1 MRLIDYFQHGRR
13 LGGGGVALVDGE
25 RRMSWAQLEE
35 AVEKLASAMA
45 ASGLSAG
52 ARVGVYS
59 PNDASAF
66 CVVLATLRL
75 GGVWIPVNARGSQEA
90 NQRWLE
96 LSGCQALFYH
106 SSLEDQ
112 ALDAAGALRGP
123 AVVICLDRAGQ
134 GGARSLAAF
143 LARAGRPAPEPD
155 DAPDSLATLFPT
167 GGTTGLAKAARWTP
181 RIWEALMGAFWR
193 CMPSVAPPVHLV
205 AAPMTHAAGV
215 LALCAMAGG
224 GTNVLLSKVSP
235 ELILDAIEQ
244 HRISHLYLPPTL
256 VYALLDHPG
265 VRARDFSSLRYLL
278 IAASPIAPARL
289 REAMDVFGPAVC
301 QCYGQAEAPMF
312 LTFLSSRDLREG
324 PQGRWAS
331 CGRGALA
338 ARVEIMGPDGALL
351 GAGER
356 GEIVARGSLVIAG
369 YHDNPEADS
378 AALTDGWRRTGDIG
392 YRDDEGFVYIVD
404 RAKDMI
410 VSGGF
415 NVFSAEVEQVILEH
429 PAVLNCA
436 VIGVPDPKWGEA
448 VKAVVELKEGA
459 SFDPAELTALVRARL
474 DAVHAPKS
482 VEIWDAL
489 PRSPAGKVMKAEIRE
504 RFWRDHDRRVG

>member
-1 MRLIDYFQHGRR
+1 MRLIDYFRHGRQ
-13 LGGGGVALVDGE
+13 LGSGGPALIDGE
-25 RRMSWAQLEE
+25 LCISWPEMAEM
-35 AVEKLASAMA
+35 VEQLASAMA

-52 ARVGVYS
+52 AKVGVFS

-66 CVVLATLRL
+66 CVVLATFRL
-75 GGVWIPVNARGSQEA
+75 GGVWTPVNARGAQEA
-90 NQRWLE
+90 NRRWLE
-96 LSGCQALFYH
+96 LSGCEALFYH
-106 SSLEDQ
+106 SDLEEQAVEVARSLS
-112 ALDAAGALRGP
+112 GP
-123 AVVICLDRAGQ
+123 AVLVCLDREGRE
-134 GGARSLAAF
+134 GAASLRAF
-143 LARAGRPAPEPD
+143 LARAGTVAPEPC
-155 DAPDSLATLFPT
+155 DALDELVTLFPT
-167 GGTTGLAKAARWTP
+167 GGTTGLSKAARWTL
-181 RIWEALMGAFWR
+181 RTWEALMEAFWR
-193 CMPSVAPPVHLV
+193 CMPCDAPPTHLI
-205 AAPMTHAAGV
+205 AAPMSHAAGV

-224 GTNVLLSKVSP
+224 GANVFLPKAAP
-235 ELILDAIEQ
+235 ELILDAIE
-244 HRISHLYLPPTL
+244 RRRVSHLYLPPTL

-265 VRARDFSSLRYLL
+265 VRERDFSSLRYLL
-278 IAASPIAPARL
+278 VAASPIAPARL

-324 PQGRWAS
+324 SPGRWAS
-331 CGRGALA
+331 CGRSALA
-338 ARVEIMGPDGALL
+338 ARVEIMGQDGALL

-415 NVFSAEVEQVILEH
+415 NVYSAEVEQVILEH

-436 VIGVPDPKWGEA
+436 VIGVPDTKWGEA
-448 VKAVVELKEGA
+448 VKAVVELKAGT
-459 SFDPAELTALVRARL
+459 SLDPAELIAMVRARL

-482 VEIWDAL
+482 VEVWDAL
-489 PRSPAGKVMKAEIRE
+489 PRSPAGKVIKAEIRE
-504 RFWRDHDRRVG
+504 RFWHGHSRRVG